1 MPLSIKSITKNIMNR
16 LILILALII
25 SAFQINAQNKMNLGL
40 SISAI
45 KGTSNNQALLIQN
58 GTINQKLS
66 RATST
71 AFQVGA
77 FVEFQ
82 LGSFYIQPEVL
93 YGRESAQY
101 IAEVSNSLLEDR
113 KEMILKERT
122 QYIEVPLSIG
132 FRFGSF
138 KLEAGPVLKHILSI
152 DTELD
157 QLDGFNASIPKRQL
171 GLQGGIG
178 VRLNKHIDL
187 EFNFKN
193 FMSNAGDHMSFYD
206 EPTSFY
212 SSPSSFELKAVVN
225 LFASQKK
232 IFPSFKDNSSGRCNR
247 NSCFSF

>member
-1 MPLSIKSITKNIMNR
+1 MNR
-16 LILILALII
+16 LIII
-25 SAFQINAQNKMNLGL
+25 ITLVIAAFQLNAQNKTNIGL
-40 SISAI
+40 SLSAL
-45 KGTSNNQALLIQN
+45 KGANNNQALLIQN
-58 GTINQKLS
+58 GAINQKLS

-71 AFQVGA
+71 AFQVGT

-82 LGSFYIQPEVL
+82 LGVFYIQPEVI
-93 YGRESAQY
+93 YGRENTNY

-113 KEMILKERT
+113 KEMTLKERT
-122 QYIEVPLSIG
+122 QYIETPLSIG

-138 KLEAGPVLKHILSI
+138 KLEAGPVVKHILSI
-152 DTELD
+152 DTELEE
-157 QLDGFNASIPKRQL
+157 LDGFNASINKRQF

-178 VRLNKHIDL
+178 VRLNQHVDV

-193 FMSNAGDHMSFYD
+193 FMSNDGDHINFYD

-232 IFPSFKDNSSGRCNR
+232 VFPSLKDNSSGRCNR